1 MQLQPAGVDQLASR
15 LPSISRA
22 SAPPSRRHWSEAEKR
37 FIVEQS
43 LLPGVSAS
51 SVARHYGIPPHQ
63 LFRWR
68 KRYQQAPSVQATDV
82 EPHVPVHYLLQAQGE
97 IRALRRRL
105 RETARETERLRQLM
119 QRRPRV

>member
-1 MQLQPAGVDQLASR
+1 M
-15 LPSISRA
+15 PSQQSDRA
-22 SAPPSRRHWSEAEKR
+22 AAAPRSRRHWSDAEKR

-68 KRYQQAPSVQATDV
+68 KRYQQPPSTESADSETS
-82 EPHVPVHYLLQAQGE
+82 VPARYLLQAQGE
-97 IRALRRRL
+97 IRALRRQL
-105 RETARETERLRQLM
+105 QEITRETQRLRQM
-119 QRRPRV
+119 MERRAQG